1 MKKKIPK
8 SVLVVVHDKDL
19 NVLLIERADH
29 KNYWQSVTGSIDYEG
44 ENLFDAAKR
53 ELEEETGIKADDKSW
68 LDWNFSRKYKIYS
81 HWKHRY
87 DENTKFN
94 TEHVF
99 SVCVDSNNKVSLSP
113 REHVNFMWMFWREA
127 ADKCFSWTNVLAI
140 KELPVR
146 FKSKSIK

>member
-1 MKKKIPK
+1 MHQTFLQPWRMHGQPLSNQDGLSMRNWKGN
-8 SVLVVVHDKDL
+8 H
-19 NVLLIERADH
+19 E
-29 KNYWQSVTGSIDYEG
+29 
-44 ENLFDAAKR
+44 R
-53 ELEEETGIKADDKSW
+53 ELEEETGIKADDKNW

-87 DENTKFN
+87 DENTKFS

-99 SVCVDSNNKVSLSP
+99 SVCVDSNNKVILSP

-127 ADKCFSWTNVLAI
+127 ADKCFSWTNVLAV

-146 FKSKSIK
+146 FQSKSIE

>member
-8 SVLVVVHDKDL
+8 SVLVIVHDQDL

-29 KNYWQSVTGSIDYEG
+29 KNYWQSVTGSVDYEE

-53 ELEEETGIKADDKSW
+53 ELEEETGIKTEDKNW
-68 LDWNFSRKYKIYS
+68 LNWNVSRRFRIFS

-87 DENTKFN
+87 SENTDYN

-99 SVCVDSNNKVSLSP
+99 SVCVDSSNEVILSP
-113 REHVNFMWMFWREA
+113 REHISFVWMCWREA
-127 ADKCFSWTNVLAI
+127 ADRCFSWTNVLAV

-146 FKSKSIK
+146 FQNKSI

>member
-8 SVLVVVHDKDL
+8 SVLVIVHDQDL

-29 KNYWQSVTGSIDYEG
+29 KNYWQSVTGSVDYEE

-53 ELEEETGIKADDKSW
+53 ELEEETGIKTEDKNW
-68 LDWNFSRKYKIYS
+68 LNWNVSRRFRIFS

-87 DENTKFN
+87 SENTDYN

-99 SVCVDSNNKVSLSP
+99 SVCVDSSNEIILSP
-113 REHVNFMWMFWREA
+113 REHISFVWMFWREA
-127 ADKCFSWTNVLAI
+127 ADRCFSWTNVLAV

-146 FKSKSIK
+146 FQNKSI